1 MLKKPTT
8 PLEPAAERIRYAAAL
23 EKGMYV
29 GLVCLLVTF
38 ALYVFGVLEPRI
50 PFEELPR
57 QWTKP
62 VHQYLADV
70 DIEPG
75 WSWVSML
82 RYGDFVN
89 FVGITILASVT
100 LLCYLSIIPLLLKKR
115 DFVFAVLATVEIV
128 VLAAAASGLVAV
140 GH

>member
-1 MLKKPTT
+1 MLKKPAT
-8 PLEPAAERIRYAAAL
+8 PLEPGTERIRYAATL

-38 ALYVFGVLEPRI
+38 ALYVFGVLEPLI

-57 QWTKP
+57 HWTKP
-62 VHQYLADV
+62 VHEYLAETE
-70 DIEPG
+70 IEAG

-100 LLCYLSIIPLLLKKR
+100 VLCYVSIIPLLLKKR
-115 DFVFAVLATVEIV
+115 DFVFAVLATVEII